1 MSAKLSLTMGF
12 EAADLPRIQSAIG
25 EFSQEQDWPPDIEFQ
40 VDLVLEEFVLNVV
53 HHGSSDGEEGEIK
66 IELFSD
72 AESVVIDIIDSG
84 RPFDPLTD
92 APEPDTESTIEDR
105 AVGGLGIHL
114 VRTMMDEVTYRREEN
129 KNHMRLVKRRNE

>member
-25 EFSQEQDWPPDIEFQ
+25 EFSREQDWPPDIEFQ
-40 VDLVLEEFVLNVV
+40 VDLVLEELVLNVV
-53 HHGSSDGEEGEIK
+53 NHGSRGGEGEIN
-66 IELFSD
+66 IELVSD
-72 AESVVIDIIDSG
+72 PEAVVIQIIDDG

-92 APEPDTESTIEDR
+92 APEPDTESGIEDR

-114 VRTMMDEVTYRREEN
+114 VRTMMDDVTYRREEN
-129 KNHMRLVKRRNE
+129 KNYMRLVKRRSE

>member
-25 EFSQEQDWPPDIEFQ
+25 EFSREQDWPPDIEFQ
-40 VDLVLEEFVLNVV
+40 VDLVLEELVLNVV
-53 HHGSSDGEEGEIK
+53 NHGSRGGEGEIN
-66 IELFSD
+66 IELVSD
-72 AESVVIDIIDSG
+72 PEAVVIQLIDDG

-92 APEPDTESTIEDR
+92 APEPDTESGIEDR

-114 VRTMMDEVTYRREEN
+114 VRTMMDDVTYRREEN
-129 KNHMRLVKRRNE
+129 KNHMRLVKRRSE

>member
-25 EFSQEQDWPPDIEFQ
+25 EFSREQDWPPDIEFQ
-40 VDLVLEEFVLNVV
+40 VDLVLEELVLNVV
-53 HHGSSDGEEGEIK
+53 NHGSRGGEGEIN
-66 IELFSD
+66 IELVSD
-72 AESVVIDIIDSG
+72 PEAVIIDIIDDG

-92 APEPDTESTIEDR
+92 APEPDTESGIEDR

-114 VRTMMDEVTYRREEN
+114 VRTMMDDVTYRREEN
-129 KNHMRLVKRRNE
+129 KNHMRLVKRRSE